1 MWAKFSRNASTSTG
15 SSIMSRW
22 PCSPG
27 LGPRRTFYHGSSPWE
42 ISKVSPIH
50 LVGFPGLCIMLLSW
64 APDLERFLPQHH
76 YPNHWVWLT
85 TFLGFQLHVLE
96 VMAQSPAHT
105 SSFLFIL
112 ASFPCLIVLIPCF
125 PHTGCKA
132 FALKTGSVSFSF
144 FKAYSLPH

>member
-1 MWAKFSRNASTSTG
+1 MDRNSRI
-15 SSIMSRW
+15 SISRI
-22 PCSPG
+22 
-27 LGPRRTFYHGSSPWE
+27 LR

-50 LVGFPGLCIMLLSW
+50 LDGFPGLCIMLLSW

-85 TFLGFQLHVLE
+85 TFSGFQLHVLE

-112 ASFPCLIVLIPCF
+112 ASFPCLTVLIPCF

-144 FKAYSLPH
+144 FKILFIAPLIPPMYALYLMFKRLTE